1 MTTPNPQK
9 EGSLSAIREADGLA
23 EAKKERT
30 NQKRAF
36 TRRLKKLQNSL
47 GGDLVEVVT
56 HNLEALEKAFGNLCL
71 AENQVKTLAHGDDYG
86 EDDLASYE
94 EKEDQYDEAV
104 KQVAAFIKGSKS
116 LAAPGAQLTTT
127 SMAGGKLPS
136 LDLPR
141 LTGSLMEY
149 RVWKAKFLNLVDK
162 RTDLTDESKMA
173 YLFQCVEERS
183 AASITLQSVPE
194 IGDNYKMALTI
205 LEDEFGDPQ
214 LQTNEIM
221 YSLLIRERILKEDR
235 VEELQGLYHFLKNS
249 IADLESLKVDTTTTP
264 NLLLPILETKI
275 PRDMAKEWAK
285 EKGKSPLIED
295 FFDFFITSIKATAS
309 AQRSPME

>member
-1 MTTPNPQK
+1 MGMIMARMILLPM
-9 EGSLSAIREADGLA
+9 
-23 EAKKERT
+23 KK
-30 NQKRAF
+30 
-36 TRRLKKLQNSL
+36 
-47 GGDLVEVVT
+47 
-56 HNLEALEKAFGNLCL
+56 
-71 AENQVKTLAHGDDYG
+71 
-86 EDDLASYE
+86 
-94 EKEDQYDEAV
+94 KEDQYDEAV

-249 IADLESLKVDTTTTP
+249 IADLESLKVDNTNHT
-264 NLLLPILETKI
+264 
-275 PRDMAKEWAK
+275 
-285 EKGKSPLIED
+285 
-295 FFDFFITSIKATAS
+295 
-309 AQRSPME
+309 